1 MKITTG
7 QLRQIIREEIKKL
20 QNNLMVACRNCGWKW
35 KFSDGGNDPYICHQC
50 GGHGV
55 IIK

>member
-20 QNNLMVACRNCGWKW
+20 QNNLMVACRNCEWKW
-35 KFSDGGNDPYICHQC
+35 KFSEGGNEPYLCHKC
-50 GGHGV
+50 GGKGV
-55 IIK
+55 IVK